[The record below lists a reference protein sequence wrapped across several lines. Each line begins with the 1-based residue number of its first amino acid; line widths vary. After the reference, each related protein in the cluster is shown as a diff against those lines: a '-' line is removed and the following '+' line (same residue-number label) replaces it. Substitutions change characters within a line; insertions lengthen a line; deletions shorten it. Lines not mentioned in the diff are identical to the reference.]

1 MGILKLPLELV
12 LRVADSLQPEDVFN
26 LSQVSKSFAYIQNFT
41 ALCKLMLMVSRPETY
56 PLSRAHYTLESRARW
71 TVVVLTSNCRHTLGT
86 PRRLSKHRKMGITPG
101 GFGPS

>member
-41 ALCKLMLMVSRPETY
+41 ALCKLMLMVS
-56 PLSRAHYTLESRARW
+56 
-71 TVVVLTSNCRHTLGT
+71 
-86 PRRLSKHRKMGITPG
+86 
-101 GFGPS
+101 